1 MSLNIGLDIGGTKI
15 AGAVVDE
22 HGHVVARG
30 RRSTD
35 RGAEAVASTCADLVR
50 ELAVHRQ
57 IAGVGMAVA
66 GFVDATGSHVSYGTN
81 LGLQDE
87 PMKLRMESLIDY
99 PVVLDNDANAAAWG
113 EYRFG
118 AGQGYDHILAI
129 TVGTGIGGGII
140 IGRRML
146 RGAYGFAAEIGHIRM
161 VKNGP
166 QCGCGNKGCWEM
178 YASGNALLR
187 AGRALV
193 ASGTPHAAKLRATCD
208 DDPAKLKGK
217 SITALAKEGDPA
229 CRELLEDLGSWVGV
243 GAASMVAV
251 LDPEVIV
258 VGGGVVEAGDLLLDS
273 ARRSFRRNLTAR
285 GHRPEAQ
292 FIPATLG
299 NDAGMIGAAAL
310 AAELL
315 QAVDAVVPG
324 AAGSTPATSTA
335 FSTANKATTSTT
347 KKTAQ
352 STPTQAT
359 APSGR
364 GRRSTQGD
372 A

>member
-166 QCGCGNKGCWEM
+166 VRLRQQG
-178 YASGNALLR
+178 LLGDVR
-187 AGRALV
+187 ERQRAAAGRQGA
-193 ASGTPHAAKLRATCD
+193 GRLRD
-208 DDPAKLKGK
+208 
-217 SITALAKEGDPA
+217 
-229 CRELLEDLGSWVGV
+229 
-243 GAASMVAV
+243 
-251 LDPEVIV
+251 
-258 VGGGVVEAGDLLLDS
+258 
-273 ARRSFRRNLTAR
+273 TAR
-285 GHRPEAQ
+285 GEASRDLRRRPRQAQGQVDHR
-292 FIPATLG
+292 
-299 NDAGMIGAAAL
+299 AG
-310 AAELL
+310 
-315 QAVDAVVPG
+315 
-324 AAGSTPATSTA
+324 
-335 FSTANKATTSTT
+335 
-347 KKTAQ
+347 
-352 STPTQAT
+352 
-359 APSGR
+359 
-364 GRRSTQGD
+364 QGG
-372 A
+372 